1 MSPPQHGLLDTSVFI
16 ARESGRPIDE
26 ARVPEQNAV
35 SVVTL
40 AELHT
45 GVLAAA
51 DTATRA
57 KRVETLDTVADMEV
71 LDIDEAAAR
80 SWARLRIHL
89 AESGRRVNVNDLWIA
104 ATALARNAAVV
115 SQDDDF
121 DPVDGVAGLVVVRV

>member
-1 MSPPQHGLLDTSVFI
+1 VSPPQHGLLDTSVFI

>member
-1 MSPPQHGLLDTSVFI
+1 M
-16 ARESGRPIDE
+16 
-26 ARVPEQNAV
+26 PEQNAV